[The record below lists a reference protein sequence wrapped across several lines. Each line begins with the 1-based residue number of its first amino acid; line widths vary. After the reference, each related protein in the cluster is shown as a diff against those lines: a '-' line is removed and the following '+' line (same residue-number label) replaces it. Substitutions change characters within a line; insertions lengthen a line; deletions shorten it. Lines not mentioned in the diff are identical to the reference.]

1 LKREELTKIVKSELE
16 HIPKGDKGS
25 PQSALRRLYNARRRY
40 DLTKTEKMKE
50 DTLQHCIQALKKDH
64 PDFIPKYD
72 EEFFKMPKTP
82 KKGLIQ
88 RLFSRTKG

>member
-1 LKREELTKIVKSELE
+1 MKREELTKIVKSELE

-40 DLTKTEKMKE
+40 DLTKSEKTKE
-50 DTLQHCIQALKKDH
+50 GTLHNCIQTLKKDH

-72 EEFFKMPKTP
+72 EDFFKMPKTP
-82 KKGLIQ
+82 KRGFLQ
-88 RLFSRTKG
+88 RLLGRTKG

>member
-1 LKREELTKIVKSELE
+1 VKSELE

-40 DLTKTEKMKE
+40 DLTKTEKTKE

-64 PDFIPKYD
+64 PDFVPKYD
-72 EEFFKMPKTP
+72 EEFFKTPKMP
-82 KKGLIQ
+82 KKGLLQ
-88 RLFSRTKG
+88 RLLGR